1 VAFVNRWSARTELP
15 VRRLLKWLELSGAK
29 FYDWCRRRGL
39 ENQHNGA
46 QPRDFWV
53 LDWERERVI
62 EYYKAHRLDG
72 YRRLTFM
79 MLDENI
85 VAVSPS
91 STWRILRRAE
101 LLNRW
106 NLKESKK
113 GTGFIQPL
121 VAHEHWHIDISYL
134 NISGTFYYLIAVI
147 DGASRYI
154 VAWDIR
160 TQMTEWDVE
169 IVLQRAKETFP
180 KARPRIISDN
190 GPQFIATEF
199 KEFIRISGMTHVRT
213 SPYYPQSNGKSER
226 VNKTIKVECIRPQVP
241 LSLDDAKRLVA
252 RYVEHYNNVRLHS
265 SIGYVAPA
273 ARLAGRHIHI
283 FSERRTKLE
292 QARTV
297 RQNSRSNLSTSTMN

>member
-91 STWRILRRAE
+91 TTWRILRRAE

-121 VAHEHWHIDISYL
+121 VAHEHWH
-134 NISGTFYYLIAVI
+134 G
-147 DGASRYI
+147 
-154 VAWDIR
+154 IR
-160 TQMTEWDVE
+160 AE
-169 IVLQRAKETFP
+169 FP
-180 KARPRIISDN
+180 CFAD
-190 GPQFIATEF
+190 
-199 KEFIRISGMTHVRT
+199 
-213 SPYYPQSNGKSER
+213 
-226 VNKTIKVECIRPQVP
+226 
-241 LSLDDAKRLVA
+241 RL
-252 RYVEHYNNVRLHS
+252 
-265 SIGYVAPA
+265 
-273 ARLAGRHIHI
+273 
-283 FSERRTKLE
+283 
-292 QARTV
+292 
-297 RQNSRSNLSTSTMN
+297 M